1 MRASFWV
8 SLRVSLH
15 TLLLAATTLLALA
28 TTPAVQAQAA
38 WVAFSG
44 QGQPPMP
51 MLLND
56 LDGKP
61 VDLASFKGQVVLV
74 NFWATWCEGCRVEIP
89 ALNRLQQRFKQPK
102 LQILGVNIG
111 EGKARIGQFT
121 QRIPIQY
128 TILRD
133 ADSVAMKAW
142 RVRIMPTTFLIDK
155 QGRLRYE
162 LVGEADWDDP
172 TIQAPVLD
180 LLK

>member
-1 MRASFWV
+1 MHISF
-8 SLRVSLH
+8 R
-15 TLLLAATTLLALA
+15 TLLLVVTTWLALMA
-28 TTPAVQAQAA
+28 APIAQAQAA
-38 WVAFSG
+38 WVAYSG

-51 MLLND
+51 LLLND
-56 LDGKP
+56 LDGNP
-61 VDLASFKGQVVLV
+61 VDLASLKGQVVLV

-102 LQILGVNIG
+102 LHILGVNIG

-133 ADSVAMKAW
+133 ADSVAIKAW

-162 LVGEADWDDP
+162 LAGEADWDDP

>member
-1 MRASFWV
+1 MRAS
-8 SLRVSLH
+8 LR
-15 TLLLAATTLLALA
+15 TLLLAAASLLALA
-28 TTPAVQAQAA
+28 ATPAVQAQAS

-51 MLLND
+51 LLLDD

-61 VDLASFKGQVVLV
+61 VDLASLKGQVVLV
-74 NFWATWCEGCRVEIP
+74 NFWATWCDGCKAEIP
-89 ALNRLQQRFKQPK
+89 ALNRLQQRFKDRK
-102 LQILGVNIG
+102 LRILGVNIN
-111 EGKARIGQFT
+111 EGKARIKQFT
-121 QRIPIQY
+121 QRIPVQY

-142 RVRIMPTTFLIDK
+142 HVRIMPTTFLIDK

-162 LVGEADWDDP
+162 LAGEADWDDP